1 MKKLIVCDFDGT
13 LYKKGNRRA
22 FENVLKMIKTAH
34 KKDVFFAVAS
44 GRPLFLLKDYF
55 KSVYDDIFVIS
66 CDGAL
71 ITKSDKVLY
80 SLPIDKKTVDRAAK
94 KTDYG
99 FAACG
104 KLLAYIKYSEKTVG
118 KQLFEQLGGH
128 VLPAEDL
135 CADEEI
141 YKMFFLEN
149 PRKNQNKTEKFN
161 DFDECLKT
169 TYMKNS
175 IFEFSSPCADK
186 ADAAGFLLNCIGIN
200 RENVFVFGNGVNDVQ
215 LFKAFE
221 NSYADIS
228 SPPDVKKEAAHIF
241 NNIEKEIEKIIA
253 L

>member
-13 LYKKGNRRA
+13 LYKKENIRA
-22 FENVLKMIKTAH
+22 FENVLKIIKNAD
-34 KKDVFFAVAS
+34 KNNVFFAVAS

-55 KSVYDDIFVIS
+55 KSVYDNIFVIS

-80 SLPIDKKTVDRAAK
+80 SRPIDKKTVDNAAK
-94 KTDYG
+94 KSDYG
-99 FAACG
+99 FAACA

-128 VLPAEDL
+128 VLPAEDRGGN
-135 CADEEI
+135 EEI

-149 PRKNQNKTEKFN
+149 PRKNQNETEKFK
-161 DFDECLKT
+161 DFGGCLKT

-186 ADAAGFLLNCIGIN
+186 ADAAAFLLNRLGIN
-200 RENVFVFGNGVNDVQ
+200 RENVFVFGNGANDVQ
-215 LFKAFE
+215 MFKAFE

-228 SPPDVKKEAAHIF
+228 SPPGVKKEAAYIF
-241 NNIEKEIEKIIA
+241 KDIEKEIEKIIA